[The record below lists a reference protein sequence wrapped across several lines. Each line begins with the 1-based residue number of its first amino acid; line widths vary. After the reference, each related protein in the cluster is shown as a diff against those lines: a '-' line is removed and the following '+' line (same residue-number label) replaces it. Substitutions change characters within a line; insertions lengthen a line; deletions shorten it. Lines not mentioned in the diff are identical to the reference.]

1 MTDILP
7 VKAIQSDDTQIEP
20 DKQQDFIEIRVQL
33 PTESDEIIATPHKN
47 LIDTEQNSLNELA

>member
-20 DKQQDFIEIRVQL
+20 DKQQDFIEIRV
-33 PTESDEIIATPHKN
+33 
-47 LIDTEQNSLNELA
+47 